1 MVHVC
6 KKLQSGCRTG
16 WMLLLAAAMLIVSA
30 PVLAQQR
37 ATVTGTVT
45 DQSGQ
50 PVIGATVIEQGT
62 TNGATTGVDG
72 TYTLKLKGGGNS
84 ANLIFQSLGFVSQTV
99 ALNGRTKVDVKLSE
113 DAVALDAVVAIG
125 YGTVKQKDLTTA
137 VSIVKTD
144 DLARRPIT
152 SASGALQGKA
162 AGVQV
167 IQPNG
172 SPGQGMVV
180 RVRGASSISSSN
192 DPLYVVDGVPVGE
205 GNYAIAYLSPNEI
218 ESMQVLKDASSAA
231 IYGSRAA
238 NGVVLITTKQGSRK
252 MGPEIS
258 FSTFVGISKVTKSFD
273 VLNARQY
280 RELMEENGAV
290 SGLPETL
297 TDVTDWFDETYSTG
311 VNQNYQ
317 FSISNGDENSSYY
330 LGGGY
335 TNENGYHQHH
345 FVGPLQREGQPRQ
358 EDLQMG
364 FGQRL
369 DHLLALHHQGF
380 HHLGTGRQ
388 PRRRGRF
395 GHHDPDLCAD
405 LGPRESPAVL
415 QQFLRR
421 QPHVA
426 A

>member
-1 MVHVC
+1 M
-6 KKLQSGCRTG
+6 
-16 WMLLLAAAMLIVSA
+16 
-30 PVLAQQR
+30 
-37 ATVTGTVT
+37 
-45 DQSGQ
+45 
-50 PVIGATVIEQGT
+50 
-62 TNGATTGVDG
+62 
-72 TYTLKLKGGGNS
+72 
-84 ANLIFQSLGFVSQTV
+84 
-99 ALNGRTKVDVKLSE
+99 
-113 DAVALDAVVAIG
+113 
-125 YGTVKQKDLTTA
+125 
-137 VSIVKTD
+137 
-144 DLARRPIT
+144 
-152 SASGALQGKA
+152 
-162 AGVQV
+162 QV

-238 NGVVLITTKQGSRK
+238 NGVVLITTKQGSKK

-258 FSTFVGISKVTKSFD
+258 FSTFVGVSKVTKSFD

-335 TNENGYHQHH
+335 TDETGIINTTSSERYNVKASFDKKIFKWVSANASTTFSHYT
-345 FVGPLQREGQPRQ
+345 
-358 EDLQMG
+358 
-364 FGQRL
+364 
-369 DHLLALHHQGF
+369 HQGV

-388 PRRRGRF
+388 PRRAWSFRPSR
-395 GHHDPDLCAD
+395 
-405 LGPRESPAVL
+405 PRPMHRSGTRRTLSSTTITSTAPTSPRPSRTWLARTMTATSPTVCCSPA
-415 QQFLRR
+415 
-421 QPHVA
+421 A
-426 A
+426 